1 MFKRDT
7 SPFASLGLRPWLTKQ
22 LQKLGL
28 KTSTPIQQNC
38 IPAILNGRDCI
49 GAAKTG
55 SGKTFAFALPIL
67 EKLSE
72 EPTSHFALVLTPTH
86 ELAYQISEQF
96 LVAGQPMGVRVC
108 VVSGGTDQ
116 MVESQKLMQRPHIVV
131 AMPGRLADHLTGCDT
146 FSFDNLKYLVVD
158 EADRMLNGDFDESLA
173 VIERCLPQER
183 QNLFFSAT
191 MKDFMKESSIF
202 PIAQDCFEWSEES
215 DVATVD
221 TLDQRYMLCADYDR
235 DMVLIEALRKY
246 REDDENA
253 NVMIFTNTKKYC
265 QLLSMTLK
273 NMGIENVCL
282 HGFMRQKER
291 VAALNRFKSNHVR
304 TLIATDVA
312 ARGLD
317 IPSVQLVINHR
328 LPRTPKE
335 YIHRVGRTARAGRKG
350 MAISIFRFPRDL
362 ELLGEIEAAINVKL
376 TEHPLDQRMVERIFM
391 QVNVTRRESEI
402 QLDNN
407 DFDERAQN
415 YRRKQ
420 WILEGKDPDA
430 MEEAFRK
437 KQRDKLR
444 EARRQRKERQKEWAK
459 KEAALTQDER
469 FITVDAKRF
478 EKRKKS
484 KTLKGNDDNGKNG
497 EQTTG
502 KTNKGLHLANK
513 SKLIIKKKSHKSS
526 KPLNSKKKTIN
537 KNKKQSA

>member
-1 MFKRDT
+1 MQKKDIN
-7 SPFASLGLRPWLTKQ
+7 PFAMLGLRPWLTKQ

-28 KTSTPIQQNC
+28 KTATPIQQSC
-38 IPAILNGRDCI
+38 VPAILAGLDCV

-67 EKLSE
+67 ERLSE

-96 LVAGQPMGVRVC
+96 LIAGQPMGVRVC

-116 MVESQKLMQRPHIVV
+116 IIESQKLTQRPHIVV

-173 VIERCLPQER
+173 AIERCLPKDR

-191 MKDFMKESSIF
+191 MKDFIKESSIF
-202 PIAQDCFEWSEES
+202 PIAKDCFEWSEES
-215 DVATVD
+215 EVATVD

-246 REDDENA
+246 QEENE
-253 NVMIFTNTKKYC
+253 NTNSIIFTNTKKYC
-265 QLLSMTLK
+265 QLLSMTL
-273 NMGIENVCL
+273 NSMGIDNVCL

-291 VAALNRFKSNHVR
+291 VIALHRFKSNHVR

-317 IPSVQLVINHR
+317 IPSVHLVINHR

-350 MAISIFRFPRDL
+350 VAISIFRFPRDL
-362 ELLGEIEAAINVKL
+362 ELLDEIEAAINTKL
-376 TEHPLDQRMVERIFM
+376 TEHPIDQRMVERIFM

-402 QLDNN
+402 HLDNN
-407 DFDERAQN
+407 DFEERAQN

-420 WILEGKDPDA
+420 WILEGKDPDE
-430 MEEAFRK
+430 MEKAFNK
-437 KQRDKLR
+437 NQRDKLR
-444 EARRQRKERQKEWAK
+444 EFRRQRKERQKEWSE
-459 KEAALTQDER
+459 KEAKFTQEER
-469 FITVDAKRF
+469 FKKIDVKQF
-478 EKRKKS
+478 QKRKKT
-484 KTLKGNDDNGKNG
+484 KLGNSNNDTDINY
-497 EQTTG
+497 TG
-502 KTNKGLHLANK
+502 TSVKLNNISNFDIK
-513 SKLIIKKKSHKSS
+513 SKK
-526 KPLNSKKKTIN
+526 IN
-537 KNKKQSA
+537 KHKPKVNVKHIRNKTRN

>member
-1 MFKRDT
+1 MQRKEVN
-7 SPFASLGLRPWLTKQ
+7 PFQILGLRPWLVKQ
-22 LQKLGL
+22 LTKLGL
-28 KTSTPIQQNC
+28 KGATPIQQNC
-38 IPAILNGRDCI
+38 IPAILAGKDCI

-67 EKLSE
+67 ERLSE
-72 EPTSHFALVLTPTH
+72 EPVSHFALVLTPTH

-96 LVAGQPMGVRVC
+96 LVAGQAMGVRVC

-116 MVESQKLMQRPHIVV
+116 MIESQKLMQRPHIVV

-173 VIERCLPQER
+173 IIERCLPKTR

-202 PIAQDCFEWSEES
+202 PIASDCLEWSQDS

-221 TLDQRYMLCADYDR
+221 TLDQRYLLCADYDR
-235 DMVLIEALRKY
+235 DMVLIESLRKY
-246 REDDENA
+246 REENENA

-273 NMGIENVCL
+273 NMDIDNVCL

-291 VAALNRFKSNHVR
+291 VAALSRFKSNHIR

-317 IPSVQLVINHR
+317 IPSVQLVMNHM

-350 MAISIFRFPRDL
+350 MSISIFRFPRDL
-362 ELLGEIEAAINVKL
+362 ELLGAIEEEINTKL
-376 TEHPLDQRMVERIFM
+376 TEHPIDQRMVERIFM
-391 QVNVTRRESEI
+391 QVNVTRRESEML
-402 QLDNN
+402 LDNN

-415 YRRKQ
+415 YRRKT
-420 WILEGKDPDA
+420 WIMEGKDPDQ
-430 MEEAFRK
+430 MEALYRK
-437 KQRDKLR
+437 KQKDKLK
-444 EARRQRKERQKEWAK
+444 EIRRKRKLQQEES
-459 KEAALTQDER
+459 AASGEGKALLQDDR
-469 FITVDAKRF
+469 FKSVDSARF
-478 EKRKKS
+478 EKKGKGRSRAPKEVAEKKPLKRLSKGKPAQAQRSKQTIQKS
-484 KTLKGNDDNGKNG
+484 KGKLKRDV
-497 EQTTG
+497 
-502 KTNKGLHLANK
+502 
-513 SKLIIKKKSHKSS
+513 
-526 KPLNSKKKTIN
+526 
-537 KNKKQSA
+537 

>member
-1 MFKRDT
+1 MLKKDT
-7 SPFASLGLRPWLTKQ
+7 NPFAQLGLRPWLTKQ
-22 LQKLGL
+22 LTKLGL
-28 KTSTPIQQNC
+28 KQATPIQQAC
-38 IPAILNGRDCI
+38 IPSILDGKDCI

-72 EPTSHFALVLTPTH
+72 EPTSHFALILTPTH

-116 MVESQKLMQRPHIVV
+116 IIEAQKLMQRPHIVV

-146 FSFDNLKYLVVD
+146 FSFDNLKFLVVD
-158 EADRMLNGDFDESLA
+158 EADRMLNGDFDESLKI
-173 VIERCLPQER
+173 IEQCIPKNR

-191 MKDFMKESSIF
+191 MKDFIKESSIF
-202 PIAQDCFEWSEES
+202 PISKDCLEWSEEFQ
-215 DVATVD
+215 VATVE
-221 TLDQRYMLCADYDR
+221 TLDQRYLLCADYDR

-246 REDDENA
+246 REEDENS

-265 QLLSMTLK
+265 QLLSMTLNK
-273 NMGIENVCL
+273 VGIQNVCL

-291 VAALNRFKSNHVR
+291 VAALNRFKSRHVR

-362 ELLGEIEAAINVKL
+362 ELLGEIEQAINTKL
-376 TEHPLDQRMVERIFM
+376 TEHPIDQKMVERIFM

-402 QLDNN
+402 ELDNN

-420 WILEGKDPDA
+420 WILEGKDPDE
-430 MEEAFRK
+430 MENLYRK
-437 KQRDKLR
+437 KQKDKIKEIKR
-444 EARRQRKERQKEWAK
+444 KRKERQNETQN
-459 KEAALTQDER
+459 EGPPALVQDDRFKDVNAER
-469 FITVDAKRF
+469 FQKKKKKKSTNNEVTTSSDQQNKKKKTKVDKRF
-478 EKRKKS
+478 KTALPNKKS
-484 KTLKGNDDNGKNG
+484 KTLLIGQKN
-497 EQTTG
+497 
-502 KTNKGLHLANK
+502 
-513 SKLIIKKKSHKSS
+513 
-526 KPLNSKKKTIN
+526 KKKT
-537 KNKKQSA
+537 